1 MSHILW
7 DQRSTRPKTYDK
19 KELQINISLMN
30 IDARILSKILAS
42 WIQQYRKRILHHDEM
57 EFISGMQI

>member
-1 MSHILW
+1 MNQHSM
-7 DQRSTRPKTYDK
+7 RSKTYDK

-30 IDARILSKILAS
+30 IDAKILSKILAS
-42 WIQQYRKRILHHDEM
+42 WIQQYIKTILHHDEM

>member
-1 MSHILW
+1 MPHILW
-7 DQRSTRPKTYDK
+7 DQPSTRPKTYDK

-42 WIQQYRKRILHHDEM
+42 WIQQYIKRILHHDEM